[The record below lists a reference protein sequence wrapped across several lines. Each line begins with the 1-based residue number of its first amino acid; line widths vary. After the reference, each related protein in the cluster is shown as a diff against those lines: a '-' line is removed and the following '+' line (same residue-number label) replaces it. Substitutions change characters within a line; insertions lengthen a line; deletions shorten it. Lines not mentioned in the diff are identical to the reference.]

1 MRRVI
6 DTARAGDWPVTEA
19 VERVTLGFEDRVR
32 RRMRLVS
39 DAGGAFLLDLPA
51 VVRLADGDG
60 LHLDDGAWIGVCAAP
75 ETVVEVICKTPDELA
90 RIAWH
95 LGNRH
100 VAAQVTSHAV
110 RFRDDPVIVEMIK
123 GLGAKTTH
131 LMAPFQPEAGAYH
144 RHDDNGHSHG

>member
-1 MRRVI
+1 MRRVV
-6 DTARAGDWPVTEA
+6 DTAHAGDWPATHAAEQ
-19 VERVTLGFEDRVR
+19 VTLGFDDRVR

-39 DAGGAFLLDLPA
+39 DSGGAFLLDLPE

-60 LHLDDGAWIGVCAAP
+60 LHLDDGAWIGVRAALEP
-75 ETVVEVICKTPDELA
+75 VVEVICETPDELA

-100 VAAQVTSHAV
+100 IAAQITTGTV
-110 RFRDDPVIVEMIK
+110 RFRDDPVIAEMIE
-123 GLGAKTTH
+123 GLGAKTSF

-144 RHDDNGHSHG
+144 RHEHNGHSHG